1 MSPVPNRPQKSSK
14 STSSVDAETTA
25 TPAPELETAATST
38 SDTLKLVRPIARPA
52 AEAVE
57 PEPATV
63 AVVEASQAEPTQLDP
78 SLLVQRPIPAPSE
91 PMQYRAI
98 GLVRG
103 TYTPSEEQFTRGNM
117 KTEDGTDVEAVL
129 LGRVMSLVKNH
140 LALEKEHL
148 WVVYPRTR
156 EREGTL
162 HLQVVGVWEPE
173 NLNQA
178 SKTEALKAE
187 VGLEDVS
194 PEDEPQIT
202 YQPSSEVEGNQ
213 FSIRG
218 EIIYYS
224 EEEKKTVVKI
234 KQTVRKKQQPA
245 ESKAFKL
252 NLEGVLSGH
261 KTIGYFWDLQ
271 VAREDQALVI
281 KSSNL
286 IAIVPPFKGPKR
298 KRFGPPGGGFRRGP
312 GGGGGGFR
320 RGPGGGGG
328 RPSFRGEG
336 GVRPPFRAE
345 GGAQG
350 APSTAPKPIK
360 KKDRSESDSA
370 PSPDVTS

>member
-14 STSSVDAETTA
+14 SASAQSVVDVETTE
-25 TPAPELETAATST
+25 TPIVEVDQEVTNDEDSP
-38 SDTLKLVRPIARPA
+38 KLMRPMARPV
-52 AEAVE
+52 AEEKTEAT
-57 PEPATV
+57 ATV
-63 AVVEASQAEPTQLDP
+63 EESKPDP
-78 SLLVQRPIPAPSE
+78 LSLLQRPIPAPSE

-103 TYTPSEEQFTRGNM
+103 TYTPSEEQFTRGNL
-117 KTEDGTDVEAVL
+117 KTDDGSDVEAVL

-140 LALEKEHL
+140 LALDKEHL

-156 EREGTL
+156 EKEGTL

-173 NLNQA
+173 NLNQTP
-178 SKTEALKAE
+178 KTD
-187 VGLEDVS
+187 EDGNI
-194 PEDEPQIT
+194 EPDQVA
-202 YQPSSEVEGNQ
+202 YQPAAEIAGDQ

-234 KQTVRKKQQPA
+234 KQTVRKKQQPE

-252 NLEGVLSGH
+252 NLEGVLSGP
-261 KTIGYFWDLQ
+261 KTIGYFWDMDIG
-271 VAREDQALVI
+271 REGQALVI

-298 KRFGPPGGGFRRGP
+298 RHFGFGGGGGFRRGGPGGP

-320 RGPGGGGG
+320 RGPGGPGGPG
-328 RPSFRGEG
+328 SSRPAPRGEG
-336 GVRPPFRAE
+336 GIRPPFR
-345 GGAQG
+345 GGDSGEASSK
-350 APSTAPKPIK
+350 PAPKPVK
-360 KKDRSESDSA
+360 KKDRPAEEASSE
-370 PSPDVTS
+370 TSS